1 MEHWMKLL
9 FVVVSLVVCS
19 ASQSADLPP
28 NSIQWR
34 DEHLKY
40 VGVVTA
46 HGTGIYIVAN
56 VFNLSDDK
64 FLFKPEPFWISPWK
78 ASDSEVVVDFQVN
91 VSGDAAQNNSSHAH
105 VISLI
110 FQFQR
115 DGTFRLTQN
124 CFSDT
129 QCWTADGIVAGQTAT
144 SLVQLPT
151 PAQRDQISNET
162 LRASEAETQ
171 RALESYRSS

>member
-46 HGTGIYIVAN
+46 HGTGINIVAN
-56 VFNLSDDK
+56 VFNLSDDMFHSK
-64 FLFKPEPFWISPWK
+64 LEPFWVSPWK
-78 ASDSEVVVDFQVN
+78 ASDSEVVVDFKVN
-91 VSGDAAQNNSSHAH
+91 VSTDAAQDSNHAH

-110 FQFQR
+110 LQFQH

-129 QCWTADGIVAGQTAT
+129 LCLTADGIVAGQTAT
-144 SLVQLPT
+144 SLLQLST
-151 PAQRDQISNET
+151 PDQRDQIFNET
-162 LRASEAETQ
+162 LGASEAET
-171 RALESYRSS
+171 AKST